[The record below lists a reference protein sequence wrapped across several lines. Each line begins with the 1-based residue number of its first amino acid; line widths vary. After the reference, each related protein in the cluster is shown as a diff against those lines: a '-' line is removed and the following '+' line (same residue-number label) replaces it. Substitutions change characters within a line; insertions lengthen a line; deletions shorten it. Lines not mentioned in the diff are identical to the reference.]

1 MLLLVLLDKVQFGH
15 DLVFLLCILSL
26 CPFMTDF
33 VVECPN
39 ALSFP
44 PLFGRSEAIDLDAVD
59 ADGEKHLEDTTE
71 LDVLK

>member
-1 MLLLVLLDKVQFGH
+1 
-15 DLVFLLCILSL
+15 
-26 CPFMTDF
+26 MTDF

-39 ALSFP
+39 ALSLP

>member
-1 MLLLVLLDKVQFGH
+1 
-15 DLVFLLCILSL
+15 
-26 CPFMTDF
+26 MTDF